1 MCSLRQIFY
10 EATDGVAVV
19 LAERFRVEPFQL
31 WRAPTRI
38 GQKQLGISPS
48 LPLDSVVWYRVYTF
62 FEGEIEMEILSIG
75 QVARRAGVGVETVR
89 FYEREGLLE
98 EPPRR
103 ASGYRQYSEQVV
115 TRLRFIKRAQQ
126 LGFSLKE
133 ITELLQLRVDA
144 QTSCEEVK
152 GRTEAKLAEVERKLV
167 VLQRMR
173 QALLQVHSLC
183 TGQGPT
189 GRCPMLE
196 ALDQQEPLDQAE
208 RTAE

>member
-1 MCSLRQIFY
+1 M
-10 EATDGVAVV
+10 
-19 LAERFRVEPFQL
+19 
-31 WRAPTRI
+31 
-38 GQKQLGISPS
+38 
-48 LPLDSVVWYRVYTF
+48 
-62 FEGEIEMEILSIG
+62 EMLSIG

-103 ASGYRQYSEQVV
+103 ASGYRQYSEEAVK
-115 TRLRFIKRAQQ
+115 RISFIKRAQA
-126 LGFSLKE
+126 LGFSLRE
-133 ITELLQLRVDA
+133 ITELLLLRVDA
-144 QTSCEEVK
+144 QTSCDEVK
-152 GRTEAKLAEVERKLV
+152 LRTEAKIAEVERKLV
-167 VLQRMR
+167 ELQRMR

-196 ALDQQEPLDQAE
+196 ALDQQEPLDQSE

>member
-1 MCSLRQIFY
+1 MYCVSTNLKVPDKELF
-10 EATDGVAVV
+10 D
-19 LAERFRVEPFQL
+19 FL
-31 WRAPTRI
+31 WP
-38 GQKQLGISPS
+38 KQFGISPS

-62 FEGEIEMEILSIG
+62 FEGGTQMEILSIG

-103 ASGYRQYSEQVV
+103 TSGYRQYSEEVV
-115 TRLRFIKRAQQ
+115 KRIGFIKRAKE

-133 ITELLQLRVDA
+133 ITELLLLRVDA
-144 QTSCEEVK
+144 QTSCDEVK
-152 GRTEAKLAEVERKLV
+152 QRTEAKIVEVERKLV
-167 VLQRMR
+167 ELQRMR

-183 TGQGPT
+183 TGSGPT

-196 ALDQQEPLDQAE
+196 ALDQQEPLDQTE

>member
-1 MCSLRQIFY
+1 
-10 EATDGVAVV
+10 
-19 LAERFRVEPFQL
+19 
-31 WRAPTRI
+31 
-38 GQKQLGISPS
+38 
-48 LPLDSVVWYRVYTF
+48 
-62 FEGEIEMEILSIG
+62 MEILSIG

-103 ASGYRQYSEQVV
+103 ASGYRQYSQEVV
-115 TRLRFIKRAQQ
+115 KRLGFIQRAKA

-133 ITELLQLRVDA
+133 ISELLLLRVDA

-152 GRTEAKLAEVERKLV
+152 QRTEAKIAEVERKLV
-167 VLQRMR
+167 ELQRMR

-189 GRCPMLE
+189 GSCPMLD
-196 ALDQQEPLDQAE
+196 ALDQQEPLDPAARNAE
-208 RTAE
+208 